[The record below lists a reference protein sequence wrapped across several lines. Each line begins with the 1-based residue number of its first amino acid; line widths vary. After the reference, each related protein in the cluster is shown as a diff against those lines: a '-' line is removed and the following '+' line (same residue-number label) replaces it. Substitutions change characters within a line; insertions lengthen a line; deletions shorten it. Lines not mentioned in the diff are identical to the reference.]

1 MTLGAAIEQYISWK
15 RSLGAGFDSPAR
27 MLRSYGRSVGEETV
41 CDEATRAQAR
51 GFVDRGTPA
60 PSHRALKHSTLERFY
75 RYAIGRGLASKSP
88 LPTEA
93 PRGVSNFRP
102 YIYAS
107 DEVRSL
113 LGATETY
120 RKHHRQLEPHTFR
133 TLLLL
138 LHGTGLRHG
147 EALRLT
153 LRDVDLPKRLLTVRG
168 TKFSKTRLVPLA
180 PQLVPALERY
190 AVRRRVAASAV
201 HGNAPFFANRD
212 GTPLVQVT
220 VCRAYAQLRRAAGVR
235 REDGGRFQ
243 PRLHDFRHSFA
254 VKRLTAAYRRGE
266 DVQRLLPRLSTY
278 LGHVSIASTQAYLTM
293 TPDLLEEAALRFE
306 RYAATGRGGGRG

>member
-1 MTLGAAIEQYISWK
+1 MTLVAAIEQYISWK
-15 RSLGAGFDSPAR
+15 RSQGAGFDSQAR
-27 MLRSYGRSVGEETV
+27 ILRSYGRSVGEETV
-41 CDEATRAQAR
+41 CDKATRAQAR
-51 GFVDRGTPA
+51 GFIDRGRPA
-60 PSHRALKHSTLERFY
+60 ASHRALKHSTLDRFY
-75 RYAIGRGLASKSP
+75 RYAIGRGLATQSP

-93 PRGVSNFRP
+93 PRSARNFRP
-102 YIYAS
+102 YIYPS
-107 DEVRSL
+107 DEVRHL
-113 LGATETY
+113 LDATETY

-153 LRDVDLPKRLLTVRG
+153 LTDVDLPKRLLIVRG
-168 TKFSKTRLVPLA
+168 TKFAKNRLVPLA

-190 AVRRRVAASAV
+190 AARRRTAAIPAEV
-201 HGNAPFFANRD
+201 DAAFFANRD

-220 VCRAYAQLRRAAGVR
+220 VCGAFTKLRRAAGVR

-254 VKRLTAAYRRGE
+254 VKRLTAARTSSGCCPGCPPTWVMSASPRR
-266 DVQRLLPRLSTY
+266 RPICR
-278 LGHVSIASTQAYLTM
+278 
-293 TPDLLEEAALRFE
+293 
-306 RYAATGRGGGRG
+306 